1 VGAGGLRGIS
11 LEHARSMTRGEKTEK
26 ALSAPPSTRACR
38 RDVQNV
44 VHFSKRNVAY
54 LVIVW
59 SFWRKWFLLEKF
71 FETRMRKKIIIKKPN
86 DVHRC

>member
-1 VGAGGLRGIS
+1 
-11 LEHARSMTRGEKTEK
+11 M
-26 ALSAPPSTRACR
+26 
-38 RDVQNV
+38 
-44 VHFSKRNVAY
+44 AY

-86 DVHRC
+86 DVHHC